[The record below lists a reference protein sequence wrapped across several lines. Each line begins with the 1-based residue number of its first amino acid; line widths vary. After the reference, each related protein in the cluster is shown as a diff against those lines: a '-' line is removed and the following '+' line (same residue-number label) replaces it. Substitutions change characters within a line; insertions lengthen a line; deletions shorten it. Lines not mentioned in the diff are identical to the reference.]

1 MVKFRVDQMY
11 CPKESM
17 VSYHPKP
24 EGYGIETCCS
34 QLFMMYDGKQII
46 TQLRCDHSLM
56 NAIVDRFGEDV
67 KIVSRDSGPVTVK
80 AEVTESPTFF
90 FWLFTYSDRMQIL
103 SPQSMK
109 DAYTKRLTEALNR
122 L

>member
-1 MVKFRVDQMY
+1 
-11 CPKESM
+11 M

-109 DAYTKRLTEALNR
+109 DAYTKRPLELER
-122 L
+122 LFGK